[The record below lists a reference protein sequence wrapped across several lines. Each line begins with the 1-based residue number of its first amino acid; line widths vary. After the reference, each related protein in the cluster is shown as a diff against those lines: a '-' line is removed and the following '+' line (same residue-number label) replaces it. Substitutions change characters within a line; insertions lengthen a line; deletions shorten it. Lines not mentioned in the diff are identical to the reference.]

1 MPDIRHSIQ
10 IGAPAEAVHSL
21 VAGPSGLQQWWAEDV
36 TSDSDGVLSLGFF
49 KRATIY
55 RLRLIQ
61 GEPTSVVWKCETGD
75 EWRETR
81 LAFAL
86 TPTRSGVGLEF
97 THAGWR
103 EATPYFIS
111 CNTTWGGLMFRLRA
125 AAEGKRPG
133 PLFLKD
139 ALAY

>member
-10 IGAPAEAVHSL
+10 IGAPAETVRSL

-36 TSDSDGVLSLGFF
+36 TRESDGVLSLGFF

-61 GEPTSVVWKCETGD
+61 NEPTSVVWKCETGD
-75 EWRETR
+75 EWRETS

-86 TPTRSGVGLEF
+86 TPARSGVGLEF
-97 THAGWR
+97 AHAGWKDT
-103 EATPYFIS
+103 TPYFIS

-133 PLFLKD
+133 PLFSRD